1 MREARRE
8 PGARTPMTLRIL
20 AVGDIHLGRRPGSV
34 PAGVASSAADLDAL
48 GPRAAWARTVEAALE
63 QRVQA
68 VVLLG
73 DVVDDEEHF
82 IEGWTALQEGLQRL
96 LDAGIEVAAVAG
108 NHDVRVLP
116 RLARA
121 LDGLRL
127 LGAGGRWEA
136 VELANGAAR
145 LVGWSYPTAHARTDP
160 TFDAAL
166 EDLCRIGCAG
176 PTIALLHGDLDAAQS
191 PYAWFTS
198 ARLAT
203 CAADAWLLGHVHK
216 PTFARGDA
224 GGIPVGY
231 LGSLTGLDPT
241 ETGVHGPWLLAFE
254 GRTLVEARHIPLAPL
269 RWERIS
275 IAVDAWAGP
284 EDLEPGVTSA
294 RVAFEERE
302 RASLGSARAV
312 GLRID
317 LVGRSRFHR
326 ELRVA
331 IEAFD
336 LEKLH
341 VALQGRTFFVEKLH
355 DTVRPEIDLAALAGE
370 SDPPG
375 LLARRLLCLDAPSTD
390 EGALAERARLLR
402 LARAARET
410 LARRKEFVALGR
422 AEPDDAELVDE
433 LRTAGLAALE
443 ELLES
448 RPGSGA
454 RP

>member
-1 MREARRE
+1 
-8 PGARTPMTLRIL
+8 MTLRLL
-20 AVGDIHLGRRPGSV
+20 AVGDIHLGRSPGSV
-34 PAGVASSAADLDAL
+34 PAGVAPTSADLDAL

-68 VVLLG
+68 VLLLG

-82 IEGWTALQEGLQRL
+82 IEGWTALKEGVQRL

-136 VELANGAAR
+136 VELSNGTAR
-145 LVGWSYPTAHARTDP
+145 LVGWSYPTAHAGKDP
-160 TFDAAL
+160 TFDDTF
-166 EDLCRIGCAG
+166 EDLCRIDCAG
-176 PTIALLHGDLDAAQS
+176 PTIGLLHGDLDAAQS
-191 PYAWFTS
+191 HYAWFTS

-203 CAADAWLLGHVHK
+203 CGADAWLLGHVHK
-216 PTFARGDA
+216 PSFSRGEA
-224 GGIPVGY
+224 GRIPVGY

-241 ETGVHGPWLLAFE
+241 ETGLHGPWLLAFE
-254 GRTLVEARHIPLAPL
+254 GRNLVEARHIPLAPL

-275 IAVDAWAGP
+275 IAVDAWSGP

-294 RVAFEERE
+294 LVAFEERE
-302 RASLGSARAV
+302 RASFGSARAV

-326 ELRVA
+326 ELRAA

-336 LEKLH
+336 LERLH
-341 VALQGRTFFVEKLH
+341 VPLQGRTFFVDQLV

-375 LLARRLLCLDAPSTD
+375 LLARRLLCLDAPASD
-390 EGALAERARLLR
+390 EDAFAERARLLR
-402 LARAARET
+402 LARTSREN
-410 LARRKEFVALGR
+410 LVRRKEFVALGS
-422 AEPDDAELVDE
+422 AEPKDDDLVDE
-433 LRTAGLAALE
+433 LRAAGLAALE

-448 RPGSGA
+448 RPGSEA
-454 RP
+454 RS